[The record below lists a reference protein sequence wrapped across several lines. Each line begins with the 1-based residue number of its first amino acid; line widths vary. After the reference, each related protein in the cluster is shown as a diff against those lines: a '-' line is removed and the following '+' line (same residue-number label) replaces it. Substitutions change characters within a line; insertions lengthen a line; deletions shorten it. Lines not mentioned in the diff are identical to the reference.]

1 MPRISDIT
9 ALVFIFT
16 LASCSL
22 RRNDSGEPVARVG
35 DKVLYFSQ
43 VRHMV
48 PDGIDKADSILFAE
62 DYIKKWVQ
70 KELVILKAEENLSP
84 EQKDVTQELEEYRN
98 SLILYKYEKEMVS
111 QKMDTTVNDA
121 EVRQYYIG
129 NLETFILSKNIV
141 RAAVIKIP
149 AKNARPEQIKLLCQ
163 DETDLNFRD
172 LREYC
177 SQNAKS
183 FDLYYPNWIDFDL
196 ILNNIPSTVDN
207 QEEFLPKKKMLEAR
221 DNNYYYLIYIYDYY
235 LKGQQAP
242 VEYYTS
248 QIKSLI
254 LNKRKMEFL
263 KKVEGDI
270 YNEGVRNK
278 KFELYNVK

>member
-1 MPRISDIT
+1 MPRIKEISVA
-9 ALVFIFT
+9 ALIII
-16 LASCSL
+16 LSSCSL
-22 RRNDSGEPVARVG
+22 RNDDTGQPVARVG
-35 DKVLYFSQ
+35 DKVLQFSQ
-43 VRHMV
+43 VRHMI
-48 PDGIDKADSILFAE
+48 PDGISEGDSILIAE

-98 SLILYKYEKEMVS
+98 SLILYKYEKEMVR
-111 QKMDTTVNDA
+111 QKMDTMVSDA
-121 EVRQYYIG
+121 EVRQYYIS
-129 NLETFILSKNIV
+129 NLETFVLPKNIV
-141 RAAVIKIP
+141 RAAVIKVP
-149 AKNARPEQIKLLCQ
+149 VKKARPDQIKLLCQ
-163 DETDLNFRD
+163 DETDKNFRD

-183 FDLYYPNWIDFDL
+183 FDLYNPNWVDFDM
-196 ILNNIPSTVDN
+196 ILNNVPGTIEN
-207 QEEFLPKKKMLEAR
+207 QEEFLTKRKVLENS
-221 DNNYYYLIYIYDYY
+221 DQNYYHLIYIYDYY

-242 VEYYTS
+242 VEYYSS

-263 KKVEGDI
+263 KKVEGEI

-278 KFELYNVK
+278 KFELYDVK